1 MNEFEAMERIE
12 PKDAETTGSAP
23 STAVKISLEDK
34 LQQIQTGALPY
45 ELPPATS
52 RDNAEQGQVL
62 RQLFNFFLFGK
73 VPDASGPSL
82 QDTGAVPALLH
93 QYRDLARIRH
103 DYPFSLY
110 GSAAAKAVSTL
121 SQIIDSLVAGVK
133 DTGETGERLK
143 QNIYRIEP
151 EIRALADQDR
161 VAGLLGLWD
170 RAAGQLLSK
179 SRLSPAKKELLRDSL
194 AGARQTL
201 SDREMIACDGDAPQ
215 RLFAGLALLHWHER
229 CAGWRA
235 ELDTLIQQLTDML
248 SIDFS
253 NSPDSRDPEH
263 LSAATATGDAI
274 DFKTLSSILKSSH
287 LEHQLPER
295 RSRRISA
302 ALDVL
307 LRVKPLIMLD
317 PASPESVAK
326 SPFAITALFDNFNDA
341 IAAHGERL
349 RLMTEFFKAFA
360 IARLELE
367 NRYRESVHDDYF
379 SHYDSSY
386 LEQRELALCPPV
398 LMQLK
403 CSAMAR
409 ADVSEL
415 MNILTAD
422 IPVKILLQVEDLY
435 TRDNPAQ
442 AGGITVNWPA
452 RLASLAMSMTRSFV
466 LQSPVSDRKSV
477 V

>member
-12 PKDAETTGSAP
+12 PKDAEATGTAP
-23 STAVKISLEDK
+23 AAVVKISLEDK
-34 LQQIQTGALPY
+34 LQQLQPGGLPY
-45 ELPPATS
+45 ELPPATA
-52 RDNAEQGQVL
+52 RDDAEQDQVL

-73 VPDASGPSL
+73 APDATGPSL
-82 QDTGAVPALLH
+82 QDTGAVPSLLH

-110 GSAAAKAVSTL
+110 GSDAAKAVNTL
-121 SQIIDSLVAGVK
+121 SQIIDGLVAGVK
-133 DTGETGERLK
+133 ESGETGERLK

-161 VAGLLGLWD
+161 AAGLLGLWD

-179 SRLSPAKKELLRDSL
+179 SRLAQAKKELLRDSL

-201 SDREMIACDGDAPQ
+201 SDREMIACDADAPQ
-215 RLFAGLALLHWHER
+215 RLLAGLALLHWHER
-229 CAGWRA
+229 CAGWRG
-235 ELDTLIQQLTDML
+235 ELDTVIQQLSDIL
-248 SIDFS
+248 SIDFD
-253 NSPDSRDPEH
+253 NSPDSRDPER
-263 LSAATATGDAI
+263 LRAATATGDAI

-287 LEHQLPER
+287 LEHQLPEH
-295 RSRRISA
+295 RSRRIGA

-317 PASPESVAK
+317 PASPESVSK
-326 SPFAITALFDNFNDA
+326 SPIAITELFDNCDDAITAW
-341 IAAHGERL
+341 GERL
-349 RLMTEFFKAFA
+349 SLMTEFFKAVA

-386 LEQRELALCPPV
+386 LDQRELALCPPV
-398 LMQLK
+398 LVQLK
-403 CSAMAR
+403 GSDMAQ
-409 ADVSEL
+409 ADVSAL
-415 MNILTAD
+415 MNILTAE

-435 TRDNPAQ
+435 TRGNPAQ

-452 RLASLAMSMTRSFV
+452 RLASLAMSMTRPYV
-466 LQSPVSDRKSV
+466 LP
-477 V
+477 